1 MSLPPKDKEKIVQ
14 LFDRWRQRSQ
24 LTTEQIL
31 ARIHTSGCDISRTEF
46 DNRFIR
52 LDRSPDI
59 TPELTLAVIGAFT
72 ARLADHERC
81 TAAEAITLARL
92 TRLPIDQFEKLR
104 DFFRAEEFDQIVG
117 DIINVGP
124 YAPSPTVALIISI
137 KPEVKIRRNQTD
149 RLEEARFG
157 MPLFQGDIIS
167 TYTQATATII
177 CHNELVF
184 KLPENNNFNVNCL
197 DTEDDRLVGRLKEIL
212 PKSLSLAEAFGL
224 PPAQPTMR
232 TVGSRIQQRQIP
244 LLLSPRNTWVTD
256 SRPAFRWQAVEEAR
270 GYLLSV
276 SMPGGQKWERQTSE
290 TFLPYPDDAPSLTP
304 GSANIVTLVAFAPV
318 SAGDKTLLRV
328 LDEPHLAQLTEAQAA
343 IHTLAVDEAAR
354 TYLLA
359 QLYQKQ
365 ELWAEAIVQ
374 LEHLAA
380 ELDRPSAYI
389 SQELGNLNLK
399 IGLYTQA
406 KRYYQSAL
414 TATEINANPSVQAMA
429 HTGLARVAAAF
440 AELRKARHHLA
451 LAEALYR
458 ETGESTWADRVATE
472 RTKLEQ

>member
-1 MSLPPKDKEKIVQ
+1 MSLLQKDKEKIVQ
-14 LFDRWRQRSQ
+14 LFDCWRQRSQ
-24 LTTEQIL
+24 LTIEQIL
-31 ARIHTSGCDISRTEF
+31 ARIHTSGCDMSRTEF

-59 TPELTLAVIGAFT
+59 TPELTLAVIRAFT
-72 ARLADHERC
+72 ERLTDNERC

-104 DFFRAEEFDQIVG
+104 GFFRAEEFDQIVG
-117 DIINVGP
+117 DVINVGP
-124 YAPSPTVALIISI
+124 YATSPAVALIISV
-137 KPEVKIRRNQTD
+137 KPEVKIKRNQTD

-197 DTEDDRLVGRLKEIL
+197 DSGDDRLVGRLKEIL
-212 PKSLSLAEAFGL
+212 PKPLSLTEAFGL
-224 PPAQPTMR
+224 PPIVR
-232 TVGSRIQQRQIP
+232 TVGSRVQQDQIP
-244 LLLSPRNTWVTD
+244 LLLSPRNTWITD
-256 SRPAFRWQAVEEAR
+256 SRPAFRWRAVENVR
-270 GYLLSV
+270 GYHLSV

-290 TFLPYPDDAPSLTP
+290 TFLPYPDDAPSLVP
-304 GSANIVTLVAFAPV
+304 GSANIVTLFAFAPV
-318 SAGDKTLLRV
+318 SAGDRTLLRV
-328 LDEPHLAQLTEAQAA
+328 LDEPYLAQLIEAQTA

-365 ELWAEAIVQ
+365 ELWAEAITQ
-374 LEHLAA
+374 LEHLATA
-380 ELDRPSAYI
+380 LDQPSVYLA
-389 SQELGNLNLK
+389 QELGNLNLK
-399 IGLYTQA
+399 IGLYDQA
-406 KRYYQSAL
+406 EKYYQAAL
-414 TATEINANPSVQAMA
+414 TTTETRANPSAQAMV
-429 HTGLARVAAAF
+429 HTGLARIAAVF
-440 AELRKARHHLA
+440 AEIQQARHHLI

-458 ETGESTWADRVATE
+458 EAGEITQADKVAAE
-472 RTKLEQ
+472 SVKLEQ